1 MNNQQKLN
9 IVMFNMSKYSDW
21 QKGVVNRNFHVLHNL
36 AKSSQV
42 NKIIAVDFLPFNF
55 KRAIK
60 TYLKDQIIKD
70 TRGSIVYGNLTSRCW
85 QVTSKILVFSSVD
98 SILNPKNILTELNK
112 IIVKEEMQNNLIVW
126 NYNPL
131 YTDYLDNQLNQTLNV
146 FDAVDDWLTHS
157 SYARFIPTLKNN
169 YQTIKE
175 QSDLIFTVSKSL
187 KEELFKDNDNTHWL
201 PNAVDLELFQSETK
215 ITPRLNN
222 LPSPIIGFLGILQ
235 DRIDLEILHYLAKN
249 NPEKSIVLAGPIWK
263 NFPKQSFEKYKNVH
277 FLGPVPFDEIPSLY
291 NGFDVGIIPYKV
303 NDFIKSTDPMKFYE
317 YLAAKLPIV
326 STPVEGLDRFTNLI
340 QVAKTPEEFNHLV
353 NQAISEDKEELS
365 EEKLSIL
372 KSNTWQFRIKQMLDL
387 INQKLWT

>member
-1 MNNQQKLN
+1 MKPNQQLN
-9 IVMFNMSKYSDW
+9 IIMFNMSKYSDW

-36 AKSSQV
+36 AKSNQV

-55 KRAIK
+55 KRAVK

-131 YTDYLDNQLNQTLNV
+131 YIDYLDNQLNQTLNV

-157 SYARFIPTLKNN
+157 SYARFIPALKNN

-187 KEELFKDNDNTHWL
+187 KEELFENNDNTHWL
-201 PNAVDLELFQSETK
+201 PNAVDLELFQNETK
-215 ITPRLNN
+215 VSPLLNDLPR
-222 LPSPIIGFLGILQ
+222 PIIGFLGILQ
-235 DRIDLEILHYLAKN
+235 DRIDLKIIEYLVQN
-249 NPEKSIVLAGPIWK
+249 NPKKSIVLAGPVWK
-263 NFPKQSFEKYKNVH
+263 DFPKKSFEQYNNVH
-277 FLGPVPFDEIPSLY
+277 FLGPVPFTEIPSLY

-303 NDFIKSTDPMKFYE
+303 NDFI
-317 YLAAKLPIV
+317 YLRK
-326 STPVEGLDRFTNLI
+326 N
-340 QVAKTPEEFNHLV
+340 
-353 NQAISEDKEELS
+353 
-365 EEKLSIL
+365 
-372 KSNTWQFRIKQMLDL
+372 
-387 INQKLWT
+387 